1 MSVTLPLSLAMF
13 RHSVLP
19 HASYTSFDTDYTS
32 YNVLTVQFKEL
43 PIYPLALSSQLIL
56 FLGKD
61 RDCSLWPSVLGVID
75 KWQ

>member
-1 MSVTLPLSLAMF
+1 MSDTLPLSLAMF

-32 YNVLTVQFKEL
+32 YNVLTVQLKEL
-43 PIYPLALSSQLIL
+43 LIYPPTLNSQLIQ